1 MLSEPLWEARRRDG
15 VAPRD
20 GFHGGV
26 DAADALRRE
35 GRDAA

>member
-15 VAPRD
+15 VVPGG
-20 GFHGGV
+20 GFGSGM